1 MIFNE
6 LNEDNWLL
14 FAIKNYDNPISVTYE
29 DFEQDLKK
37 FKYVKRLF
45 RRYET
50 TGELKTHLILN
61 HLITIYNVFND
72 AATLLLF
79 YKIESKYWPILKSF
93 MVYLN
98 RLPEEVDKTDMDE
111 VCLRNL
117 KMI

>member
-1 MIFNE
+1 MIFTE
-6 LNEDNWLL
+6 LNETNWLM
-14 FAIKNYDNPISVTYE
+14 FAIKNYDNPLSVTYE
-29 DFEQDLKK
+29 DFEEDLKK
-37 FKYVKRLF
+37 FKYVKRLL

-72 AATLLLF
+72 SATLLLF

-93 MVYLN
+93 MIYLD
-98 RLPEEVDKTDMDE
+98 RLPEGIDKKDIDE
-111 VCLRNL
+111 ICLKNL